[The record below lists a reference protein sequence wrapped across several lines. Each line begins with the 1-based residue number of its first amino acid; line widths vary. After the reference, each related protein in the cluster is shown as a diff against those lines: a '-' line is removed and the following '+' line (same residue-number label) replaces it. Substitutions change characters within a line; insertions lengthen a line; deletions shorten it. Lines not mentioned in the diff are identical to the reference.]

1 MNPLISVIVPVYNVE
16 KYLDECIQSIISQ
29 TYKDLE
35 VILIN
40 DGSTDASGKICDKW
54 TEIDNRIKVLH
65 KKNTGVSDCKNIGLS
80 IAKGHYIHF
89 CDSDDKL
96 NADIYKTMIN
106 AAIKNNVDLVMC
118 GFETF
123 PNGNITLPNVQSNK
137 AITPMEFIY
146 SSNTL
151 HSDNDICFTWR
162 LLIKKDLLTKNN
174 LIFDKKI
181 KIGEDFLFNLETI
194 MHAKS
199 LYVIS
204 EALYKYRTDNKTSVM
219 KTKYK
224 PYLEKQLEL
233 QYEKKKML
241 SDKYELTTI
250 KSWQDNMAY
259 YYTTT
264 FSGILFR
271 NAMNGPAQDRKDAI
285 KRAIRLPMLH
295 DNFKYCLKNKSFI
308 KSGGKMG
315 LFYLLCY
322 LKADKL
328 VYKLVER
335 FYSK

>member
-1 MNPLISVIVPVYNVE
+1 MYPLISVIVPVYNVE
-16 KYLDECIQSIISQ
+16 KYLDECIQSIICQ
-29 TYKDLE
+29 TYKNLE
-35 VILIN
+35 IILIN
-40 DGSTDASGKICDKW
+40 DGSTDSSGEICDKRA
-54 TEIDNRIKVLH
+54 EKDNRIKVIH

-80 IAKGHYIHF
+80 IAKGCYIHF

-96 NADIYKTMIN
+96 NNNIYETMIN
-106 AAIKNNVDLVMC
+106 VAIENNVELVMC

-123 PNGNITLPNVQSNK
+123 PNGNIALPNVQSNK
-137 AITPMEFIY
+137 SISPMEFIH

-162 LLIKKDLLTKNN
+162 FLIKKDILKKNN
-174 LIFDKKI
+174 LMFDKRI

-194 MHAKS
+194 MHTKN
-199 LYVIS
+199 LYVIP
-204 EALYKYRTDNKTSVM
+204 EALYKYRIDNETSLM

-241 SDKYELTTI
+241 SQKYELTNI

-259 YYTTT
+259 YYATT
-264 FSGILFR
+264 FSAILFR
-271 NAMNGPAQDRKDAI
+271 NAINGPAQDRKDAI
-285 KRAIRLPMLH
+285 KRAIRLPLLH

-308 KSGGKMG
+308 KSSGKMG

-328 VYKLVER
+328 VYKLVESL
-335 FYSK
+335 YSK